1 MASPNAGKP
10 SQLRLPMILMG
21 STLRSKEIRFAFLL
35 VFPALLIV
43 GGMYLY
49 PSILTVLFSFSK
61 VDLATLSISEL
72 VGIENY
78 RRLLAD
84 PMFRATIWRSLYF
97 AFVIVFV
104 TISLAFWI
112 ALLLNQKFFGRDIIR
127 TTILLPWAIPPV
139 VAGVLW
145 GQIFH
150 AEAGILNAI
159 IYQLGL
165 GSGTYA
171 WMSDSTIALHVI
183 IMAEIWRFLPFV
195 TLFVL
200 AGIQNIPSS
209 LYDAANMDGAGKWKQ
224 FWHVTLPLTMPVLL
238 PVSIV
243 QLTWAMKSFD
253 TIFVLTGGMEGTRIL
268 NYFVYMEAFRYFS
281 LGPASA
287 AAYILLLIKLAA
299 IMAFTL
305 LQRKFIRGG
314 VAR

>member
-1 MASPNAGKP
+1 MTSPGIASQIRTNLSIIFAG
-10 SQLRLPMILMG
+10 G
-21 STLRSKEIRFAFLL
+21 TLRSKEIRFAFFL
-35 VFPALLIV
+35 VLPALLIV
-43 GGMYLY
+43 GGMYIY
-49 PSILTVLFSFSK
+49 PSILTILFSFSD
-61 VDLATLSISEL
+61 VDMATLSIREL
-72 VGIENY
+72 VGFENY
-78 RRLLAD
+78 RRLLAE
-84 PMFRATIWRSLYF
+84 PSFRATIWRSLYF

-112 ALLLNQKFFGRDIIR
+112 ALLLNQKFAGRGLIR
-127 TTILLPWAIPPV
+127 TAILLPWAIPPV

-150 AEAGILNAI
+150 AEAGTLNAI

-165 GSGTYA
+165 GSGNYA
-171 WMSDSTIALHVI
+171 WLSDSTIALHII

-200 AGIQNIPSS
+200 AGIQNIPNS
-209 LYDAANMDGAGKWKQ
+209 LYDAANMDGANKWNQ
-224 FWHVTLPLTMPVLL
+224 FRRITFPLTMPVLL
-238 PVSIV
+238 PVTIV

-287 AAYILLLIKLAA
+287 AAYILLLLKLAA
-299 IMAFTL
+299 VFTFAL
-305 LQRKFIRGG
+305 LQRRFIKGG
-314 VAR
+314 VAK

>member
-1 MASPNAGKP
+1 VASPGVNKS
-10 SQLRLPMILMG
+10 SQLKLPMILMG
-21 STLRSKEIRFAFLL
+21 RTLRAKEIRFAFIL

-49 PSILTVLFSFSK
+49 PSILTILFSFSE

-72 VGIENY
+72 VGFENY
-78 RRLLAD
+78 RRLMAD
-84 PMFRATIWRSLYF
+84 PTFRATIWRSVYF

-104 TISLAFWI
+104 TIFLSFWI

-165 GSGTYA
+165 GSGRTA
-171 WMSDSTIALHVI
+171 WMADSTIALHVI

-200 AGIQNIPSS
+200 AGIQNIPAS
-209 LYDAANMDGAGKWKQ
+209 LYDAANMDGASKWKQ
-224 FWHVTLPLTMPVLL
+224 FWHITLPLTMPVLL

-268 NYFVYMEAFRYFS
+268 NYFVYLEAFRHFS

-287 AAYILLLIKLAA
+287 AAYILLLINLAA
-299 IMAFTL
+299 ILALTL
-305 LQRKFIRGG
+305 LQKKFVKGG
-314 VAR
+314 AAR

>member
-1 MASPNAGKP
+1 
-10 SQLRLPMILMG
+10 MILMG

-49 PSILTVLFSFSK
+49 PSILTILFSFSK

-72 VGIENY
+72 VGFANY
-78 RRLLAD
+78 RKLLAD

-209 LYDAANMDGAGKWKQ
+209 LYDAANMDGASKWKQ
-224 FWHVTLPLTMPVLL
+224 FWYVTLPLTMPVLL

-299 IMAFTL
+299 IIAFTL
-305 LQRKFIRGG
+305 LQRKFIKGG
-314 VAR
+314 VSG

>member
-1 MASPNAGKP
+1 MSSPDVGKS
-10 SQLRLPMILMG
+10 SQLSLPLILRG
-21 STLRSKEIRFAFLL
+21 TSLRAKEIRFAFFL
-35 VFPALLIV
+35 VMPALLIV
-43 GGMYLY
+43 GGMYIY
-49 PSILTVLFSFSK
+49 PSILTVFFSFSN
-61 VDLATLSISEL
+61 VDLATFSITEF
-72 VGIENY
+72 VGFENY

-84 PMFRATIWRSLYF
+84 SSFRATIWRSVYF
-97 AFVIVFV
+97 AFVIVIA

-112 ALLLNQKFFGRDIIR
+112 ALLLNQKFIGRGILR

-150 AEAGILNAI
+150 ADAGILNAI

-165 GSGTYA
+165 GSGNYA

-200 AGIQNIPSS
+200 AGIQNIPAT
-209 LYDAANMDGAGKWKQ
+209 LYDAASMDGANKWSQ
-224 FWHVTLPLTMPVLL
+224 FWNITLPLTMPVLL

-268 NYFVYMEAFRYFS
+268 NYFVYLEAFRYFS

-287 AAYILLLIKLAA
+287 AAYILLIIKLAA
-299 IMAFTL
+299 ILAFTL
-305 LQRKFIRGG
+305 LQRKFIKGG
-314 VAR
+314 LAR

>member
-1 MASPNAGKP
+1 MASPGVGRS
-10 SQLRLPMILMG
+10 SQPKLPVILMG
-21 STLRSKEIRFAFLL
+21 RTLRAKEIRFAFIL

-49 PSILTVLFSFSK
+49 PSILTILFSFSE
-61 VDLATLSISEL
+61 VDMATLNINEL
-72 VGIENY
+72 VGVENY
-78 RRLLAD
+78 RQLLSD
-84 PMFRATIWRSLYF
+84 PAFRATIWRSLYF
-97 AFVIVFV
+97 AFVIVFM
-104 TISLAFWI
+104 TIFLAFWI

-127 TTILLPWAIPPV
+127 TAILLPWAIPPV

-165 GSGTYA
+165 GSGNFA
-171 WMSDSTIALHVI
+171 WMADSTIALHVI
-183 IMAEIWRFLPFV
+183 ILAEIWRFLPFV

-200 AGIQNIPSS
+200 AGIQNIPAS
-209 LYDAANMDGAGKWKQ
+209 LYDAANIDGADKWRQ
-224 FWHVTLPLTMPVLL
+224 FWHITLPLTMPVLL

-268 NYFVYMEAFRYFS
+268 NYFVYLEAFRHFS
-281 LGPASA
+281 LGTASA
-287 AAYILLLIKLAA
+287 AAYILLAIKLAA
-299 IMAFTL
+299 ILVIVL
-305 LQRKFIRGG
+305 LQKKFVKGG
-314 VAR
+314 AAG